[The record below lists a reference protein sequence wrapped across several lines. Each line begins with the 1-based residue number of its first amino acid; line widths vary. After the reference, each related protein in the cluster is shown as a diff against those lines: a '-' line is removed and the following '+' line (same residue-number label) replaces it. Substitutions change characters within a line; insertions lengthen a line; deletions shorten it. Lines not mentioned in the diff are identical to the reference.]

1 MAAGSPSPLVSRL
14 DSLFDDD
21 FAPIPDDEFDVTA
34 FGAVGDGEARCT
46 AAIQAA
52 LDAASDADGGV
63 VVVPA
68 GTYRTGALFL
78 ESGVELHLAPGAT
91 LRAITDDAAYPNRPT
106 RVAGIEMVWP
116 AAVLNVEGESNVRT
130 SGEGTIDGNGM
141 FWWDR
146 FNEMRAD
153 YEDRGLRW
161 AVDYDCERVRPVV
174 IYDSSDVLV
183 EGVTIERQGFW
194 ALTLT
199 YSERVRVADVT
210 VRGNLGGYGP
220 STDGINVDS
229 SRDVLVEGCDV
240 DGNDDCLCLKAGRDA
255 DGLRVDRPTENVIFR
270 DCVTRE
276 GGGLVTVGSETS
288 GGIRSVEA
296 YDIRGVGTDTGV
308 RFKSARIRGGVVEDL
323 SFHDLSMDGVG
334 TVFEW
339 TLDWHPDYSYPEIPD
354 DVPEEGIP
362 DHWRTLTTRVE
373 PPERGI
379 PTFRDISVRN
389 VSASDVRKEGWAVEG
404 YADSPVRDVRFEHVR
419 IDAPSAG
426 RVAHAVDWRMD
437 DVVVHPSDDAALD
450 RIDCRNVSTPRV
462 VAPDG

>member
-1 MAAGSPSPLVSRL
+1 MTADAPSPLVSRL
-14 DSLFDDD
+14 DSLFDDG
-21 FAPIPDDEFDVTA
+21 FAPIPDTEFDVTA

-52 LDAASDADGGV
+52 LDTASDAGGGR

-78 ESGVELHLAPGAT
+78 GSGTELHLAPGAT
-91 LRAITDDAAYPNRPT
+91 LRAVTDDAAYPNRPT
-106 RVAGIEMVWP
+106 RVAGIEMDWP
-116 AAVLNVEGESNVRT
+116 AAVINVENASNVRIT
-130 SGEGTIDGNGM
+130 GEGTVDGDGE

-146 FNEMRAD
+146 FNAMRAD
-153 YEDRGLRW
+153 YEARGLRW

-174 IYDSSDVLV
+174 VSDSSDVLV
-183 EGVTIERQGFW
+183 EGITIERQGFW
-194 ALTLT
+194 APTLT

-229 SRDVLVEGCDV
+229 SREVLVENCDI

-255 DGLRVDRPTENVIFR
+255 DGLRVDRPTENVVFR

-288 GGIRSVEA
+288 GGIHDIEA
-296 YDIRGVGTDTGV
+296 YDIRGVDTDTGI

-323 SFHDLSMDGVG
+323 FFHDLSMDGIG

-339 TLDWHPDYSYPEIPD
+339 DLDWHPDYSYPEIPD
-354 DVPEEGIP
+354 DVPEDDVP

-373 PPERGI
+373 PPECGI
-379 PTFRDISVRN
+379 PTFRDIAIRN
-389 VSASDVRKEGWAVEG
+389 VIASNTRTADWAVEG
-404 YADSPVRDVRFEHVR
+404 YADSPVHDVRFEHVR

-426 RVAHAVDWRMD
+426 RVAHAIDWRMD
-437 DVVVHPSDDAALD
+437 DVVVHPSDGAALEQV
-450 RIDCRNVSTPRV
+450 DCRNVSTPRV
-462 VAPDG
+462 VPPDD